1 MKFAWSVF
9 LSIGLLDLAGC
20 GWSVTTF
27 ESMPGAYK
35 INFPAAPI
43 EKSAQVNTPAGPISI
58 YTAMHEARD
67 GSVYLVTYGVNPPAV
82 VRNNTA
88 KKLLGAGVEGM
99 MRESGWSLVKNE
111 PTSYHNHPGMDV
123 EFTGKAP
130 NSTKKLIGRVR
141 VYLIGDRLYQV
152 MSAGPEGS
160 IDPAS
165 ITAFLNSFTITR
177 EFPVLVKAESNRD
190 QMENP
195 AAANSTANAGATA
208 EPSNAGESNAPRTGI
223 GTAPSSR
230 APIGGRTAP
239 RIARGPGGSRTIRPP
254 VRNPSQG
261 ATPSGVPQSNQEA
274 GSDGSGATNDRADSR
289 VNSGKPAAGA
299 ASTNSNKPAAG
310 AAIANGRDAGIAIKK
325 FEWVNAD
332 EDQIGEG
339 AKPDPDQHNDN
350 RFRAELVL
358 PNDAVIEEIA
368 IDLGDGGSHKWTSK
382 PSDRWW
388 QVGILQNNKVITKK
402 HVDVVGSFSG
412 NQVFDLYV
420 TNPGGFSENTKFTLK
435 VVVASAGSSYEVTS
449 SCLRRSASPDPA
461 SKPNSKAVVD
471 SGAPLEPAMKS
482 DPAKSG
488 GASIKDFYW
497 VNEDEDQIGTG
508 SRPDPDH
515 QKDLRFFVAL
525 DLPADTMIEE
535 IRLFEGD
542 GGFHN
547 WITTPSDRYWQV
559 AILQNGAPVAKSHV
573 KQVGK
578 FSGEQKFDLYVTNPG
593 GLNAQSK
600 FTVKIVVTIA
610 GKKYELSASR
620 ARGEPR
626 RSS

>member
-1 MKFAWSVF
+1 MKLAWKILIFA
-9 LSIGLLDLAGC
+9 GLLSLEGC
-20 GWSVTTF
+20 GRSVTTY
-27 ESMPGAYK
+27 ESTPGAYK

-43 EKSAQVNTPAGPISI
+43 EKHSQVNTPAGPISI

-67 GSVYLVTYGVNPPAV
+67 GSVFLVTYGVNPPAI

-111 PTSYHNHPGMDV
+111 PTSYQNHPGMDV

-165 ITAFLNSFTITR
+165 ITAFLNSFTVTR
-177 EFPVLVKAESNRD
+177 EFPVLVKAESDGD
-190 QMENP
+190 QMQDP
-195 AAANSTANAGATA
+195 ATANSTANAGTFA
-208 EPSNAGESNAPRTGI
+208 EPSKTGESNAPRTVI
-223 GTAPSSR
+223 GTAPASR

-254 VRNPSQG
+254 VRNPSRG
-261 ATPSGVPQSNQEA
+261 TTPSGDPQSNQA
-274 GSDGSGATNDRADSR
+274 AASDGGGATNDRADSP
-289 VNSGKPAAGA
+289 VNSGIPSTGSPAPNSRKQAAGA
-299 ASTNSNKPAAG
+299 S
-310 AAIANGRDAGIAIKK
+310 IANGRAAGIAIKK

-368 IDLGDGGSHKWTSK
+368 IDEGDGGSHKWTSK

-402 HVDVVGSFSG
+402 KVDVVGSFSG

-435 VVVASAGSSYEVTS
+435 VIVASAGSSYEVTS
-449 SCLRRSASPDPA
+449 SCLRRSASANTA
-461 SKPNSKAVVD
+461 SKPNTKAVAD
-471 SGAPLEPAMKS
+471 SGAPLEPATIS
-482 DPAKSG
+482 DPAKSA

-525 DLPADTMIEE
+525 DLPADTTIEE

-593 GLNAQSK
+593 GFNAQTK

-626 RSS
+626 PTS